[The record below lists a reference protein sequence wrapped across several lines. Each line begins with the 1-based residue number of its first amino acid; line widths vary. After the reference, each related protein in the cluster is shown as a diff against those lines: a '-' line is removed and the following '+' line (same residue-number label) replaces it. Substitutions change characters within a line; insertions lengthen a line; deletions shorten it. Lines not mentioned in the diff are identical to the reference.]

1 MKCNSDY
8 YLGVFNET
16 HDANEKDQEKKI
28 VIYFFP
34 YRVLC
39 IYRIPHPIVLLFFF
53 VFSTLEFFALHSLL
67 KTPGTT

>member
-1 MKCNSDY
+1 MQCNSDY

-28 VIYFFP
+28 VIYFFHTG
-34 YRVLC
+34 YCV
-39 IYRIPHPIVLLFFF
+39 YTEFPIQLFFYFF
-53 VFSTLEFFALHSLL
+53 VFSTLEFFALYSLL